1 MLGGVVLILKVLGQ
15 GGFGEK
21 GLGERGLLLRG
32 LILRVFGERG
42 FMRVFEEKGFMGI
55 GMKGVGLGEELL
67 VHLGIGLEG
76 FALGLMVPFW
86 EGVCKG
92 GVWGAG

>member
-1 MLGGVVLILKVLGQ
+1 MALILKALGQ
-15 GGFGEK
+15 GGLGEK
-21 GLGERGLLLRG
+21 GL
-32 LILRVFGERG
+32 IL
-42 FMRVFEEKGFMGI
+42 RVFEEKGFMGI

-67 VHLGIGLEG
+67 VHLGIGLEE